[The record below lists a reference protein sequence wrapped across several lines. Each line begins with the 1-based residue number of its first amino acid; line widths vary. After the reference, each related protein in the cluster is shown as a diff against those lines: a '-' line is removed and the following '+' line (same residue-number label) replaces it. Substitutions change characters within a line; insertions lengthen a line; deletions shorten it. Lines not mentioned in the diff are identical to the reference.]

1 MNTKYYRSCKW
12 LIEKLKN
19 KDNMTSEDINKEWVK
34 ESNLSDG
41 MEMRRKT
48 FYNYRKTLKESFG
61 IEVACKNGGNY
72 AYYLKNPEILMNES
86 LAEWMLNTLAIDE
99 NLMGCKSLVRR
110 IILED
115 IPSGGD
121 KLIKITEAMQNNYK
135 LRFEY
140 IRYGSPEKKEHMA
153 EPWGLVLYRQRWYI
167 LVSFGSNKKY
177 TFGLDRMINP
187 EITTEAF
194 EMDQNFNAGE
204 YFEEFYGIYNSGR
217 DITRIIIRAYGD
229 EAFYLRDLPIHKS
242 QRLIGKGENFA
253 DFELFMRPTIDLS
266 GHLLSRGN
274 QIKVLTPQWLADE
287 IRDMHMEAAAMYEGD

>member
-41 MEMRRKT
+41 MEMGRKT
-48 FYNYRKTLKESFG
+48 FYNYRKTLRESFG
-61 IEVACKNGGNY
+61 IEVVCKNGGNY

-140 IRYGSPEKKEHMA
+140 IRYGSPEKKEHTA
-153 EPWGLVLYRQRWYI
+153 EPWGLVLYRQRWYL
-167 LVSFGSNKKY
+167 LVSFGINKKY
-177 TFGLDRMINP
+177 TFALDRMINP

-194 EMDQNFNAGE
+194 EVDQNFNAGA

-217 DITRIIIRAYGD
+217 DIMKIVIRAFGD
-229 EAFYLRDLPIHKS
+229 ESYYLRDLPIHKS
-242 QRLIGKGENFA
+242 QKEIGNGGNYTDFMIELRPNNELI
-253 DFELFMRPTIDLS
+253 S
-266 GHLLSRGN
+266 YLLSRKN
-274 QIKVLTPQWLADE
+274 RLKVLSPDCIVEEMKETIKGIAT
-287 IRDMHMEAAAMYEGD
+287 IYS

>member
-19 KDNMTSEDINKEWVK
+19 KNNMTFEDINKEWVK

-48 FYNYRKTLKESFG
+48 FYNYRKTLRESFG
-61 IEVACKNGGNY
+61 IEVVCKNGGNY

-140 IRYGSPEKKEHMA
+140 IRYGSPEKKEHTA

-194 EMDQNFNAGE
+194 EMDQNFNAGA

-242 QRLIGKGENFA
+242 QREIGSGDGYTDFMIKLRPNKELIA
-253 DFELFMRPTIDLS
+253 Y
-266 GHLLSRGN
+266 LLSRRERL
-274 QIKVLTPQWLADE
+274 KVLSPDC
-287 IRDMHMEAAAMYEGD
+287 IIDDMKTAIAAMMANYS

>member
-19 KDNMTSEDINKEWVK
+19 KDNMTFEDINKEWLK

-41 MEMRRKT
+41 MEMGRKT

-140 IRYGSPEKKEHMA
+140 IRYGSPEKKEHKA

-167 LVSFGSNKKY
+167 LASFGSNKKY

-194 EMDQNFNAGE
+194 EVDQNFNAGA

-242 QRLIGKGENFA
+242 QREIGSGDGYTDFMIKLRPNKELIA
-253 DFELFMRPTIDLS
+253 Y
-266 GHLLSRGN
+266 LLSRRERL
-274 QIKVLTPQWLADE
+274 KVLSPDC
-287 IRDMHMEAAAMYEGD
+287 IIDDMKAAITAMMANYS

>member
-1 MNTKYYRSCKW
+1 
-12 LIEKLKN
+12 
-19 KDNMTSEDINKEWVK
+19 MTSEDINKEWVK

-61 IEVACKNGGNY
+61 IEVVCKNGGNY

-140 IRYGSPEKKEHMA
+140 IRYGSPEKKEHTA
-153 EPWGLVLYRQRWYI
+153 EPWGLVLYRQRWYL

-194 EMDQNFNAGE
+194 EMDQNFNAGA

-242 QRLIGKGENFA
+242 QREIGSGDGYTDFMIKLRPNKELIA
-253 DFELFMRPTIDLS
+253 Y
-266 GHLLSRGN
+266 LLSRRERL
-274 QIKVLTPQWLADE
+274 KVLSPDC
-287 IRDMHMEAAAMYEGD
+287 IIDDMKTAITAMMANYS